1 MATFDE
7 GARPPSRLGA
17 PFVRTSSFVR
27 KELAELIRQ
36 PRMLLLLV
44 VGPFTL
50 LGLFGAGYSQSDL
63 VLRALFVGPEG
74 SIYEDV
80 LATYEDE
87 LSDFIEP
94 KGFVESELVATQA
107 LHDGD
112 VDVVVVFPDD
122 PVETVLSG
130 ERALVRVLHDEIDP
144 LQQTAIWV
152 ATKMAVAEV
161 NANVLSALAS
171 EAQEQLTPATELV
184 VTLADLAAEIEESD
198 ADTDRLAAALDETE
212 IRLDELRVVVDGSSM
227 LLDRLAT
234 SDSGAGAAGDDLAEA
249 RDAIAGIRSQ
259 LPSGTATID
268 SADVDTTALATDLR
282 TFSERYADVTTLD
295 PSVLTRPFDSTTENI
310 LPVRIEPNDYF
321 VPASLALLLQHLGVT
336 FAALSLVRDR
346 STGLFELLRVSPLSP
361 WEIVTGKC
369 VAYLLMGGVVAAI
382 LLSLSILALGVP
394 MAGAIGWLAL
404 VVVGVVLASLA
415 LGMILSMASGTESQA
430 VQYAMLSLL
439 AGLFFSGFVLSI
451 DDLLVPVRV
460 VSFAL
465 PVTYGIRA
473 FQDVMFRG
481 LQPSWIDLGGLL
493 GLTALYGTL
502 AVMALRSKLRIA

>member
-1 MATFDE
+1 MPRFDE
-7 GARPPSRLGA
+7 GARSPSRFGA
-17 PFVRTSSFVR
+17 PFVRTSAFIR
-27 KELAELIRQ
+27 KELAELFRQ
-36 PRMLLLLV
+36 PRMLALLV
-44 VGPFTL
+44 IGPFTL

-74 SIYEDV
+74 SVYEDM
-80 LATYEDE
+80 LANYEE
-87 LSDFIEP
+87 NMSDFIDP
-94 KGFVESELVATQA
+94 MGFLESELVATKA
-107 LHDGD
+107 LYDGE
-112 VDVVVVFPDD
+112 VDVVVVFPED

-130 ERALVRVLHDEIDP
+130 ERAQVRVLHNEVDP

-161 NANVLSALAS
+161 NANVLSAIAS
-171 EAQEQLTPATELV
+171 EAQDQLAPATEIV
-184 VTLADLAAEIEESD
+184 AAFADLAAEIDESGD
-198 ADTDRLAAALDETE
+198 DTARLGSAVEQTE
-212 IRLDELRVVVDGSSM
+212 ARLDELSVVVDGSSM
-227 LLDRLAT
+227 LLDRLDTAT
-234 SDSGAGAAGDDLAEA
+234 TTDGSDFDDA
-249 RDAIAGIRSQ
+249 RAAIADLRSQ
-259 LPSGTATID
+259 LPSSAGLTATD
-268 SADVDTTALATDLR
+268 VDDVDTAALATDLR
-282 TFSERYADVTTLD
+282 TFSDRYSELATLD
-295 PSVLTRPFDSTTENI
+295 PAVLTRPFDSSTENI
-310 LPVRIEPNDYF
+310 LPVRVAQNDYF

-369 VAYLLMGGVVAAI
+369 IAYLLMGGGVAAI
-382 LLSLSILALGVP
+382 LLALAVHVLGVP
-394 MAGAIGWLAL
+394 MAGAVIWLAA

-415 LGMILSMASGTESQA
+415 LGMILSMVSGTESQA

-439 AGLFFSGFVLSI
+439 AGLFFSGFILSI
-451 DDLLVPVRV
+451 DDLEAPVRV

-481 LQPSWIDLGGLL
+481 LQPSWIDLGGLV

-502 AVMALRSKLRIA
+502 AVMALRSKLRMA

>member
-1 MATFDE
+1 MARLDE
-7 GARPPSRLGA
+7 GARSPSRFGA
-17 PFVRTSSFVR
+17 PFVRTSSFIR

-36 PRMLLLLV
+36 PRMLALLV
-44 VGPFTL
+44 IGPFTL

-74 SIYEDV
+74 SVYEDV
-80 LATYEDE
+80 LATYEEDMG
-87 LSDFIEP
+87 DFIEP
-94 KGFVESELVATQA
+94 MGFLESELVATKA
-107 LHDGD
+107 LYDGE

-161 NANVLSALAS
+161 NANVLSAIAS
-171 EAQEQLTPATELV
+171 EAQDRLAPATEIV
-184 VTLADLAAEIEESD
+184 ATLADLA
-198 ADTDRLAAALDETE
+198 TE
-212 IRLDELRVVVDGSSM
+212 IDASDGDTARLGAAVEETGARLDELSVVVDGSSM
-227 LLDRLAT
+227 LLDRLDTVTDDVTELDEARAAI
-234 SDSGAGAAGDDLAEA
+234 SDLRGQLPAGAGL
-249 RDAIAGIRSQ
+249 
-259 LPSGTATID
+259 TA
-268 SADVDTTALATDLR
+268 ADVDDIDTTALAADLR
-282 TFSERYADVTTLD
+282 TFSDRYAELTTLD
-295 PSVLTRPFDSTTENI
+295 PAVLTRPFDSTTESI
-310 LPVRIEPNDYF
+310 LPVRVDQSDYF

-369 VAYLLMGGVVAAI
+369 IAYLLMGGAVAAI
-382 LLSLSILALGVP
+382 LLALSVVALGVP
-394 MAGAIGWLAL
+394 MAGAVVWLAV
-404 VVVGVVLASLA
+404 VVVGLVLASLA
-415 LGMILSMASGTESQA
+415 LGMILSMVSGTESQA

-451 DDLLVPVRV
+451 DDLVAPVRV
-460 VSFAL
+460 ISFAL

-481 LQPSWIDLGGLL
+481 LQPSWIDLGGLI
-493 GLTALYGTL
+493 GLSALYGTL
-502 AVMALRSKLRIA
+502 AVMALRSKLRIT